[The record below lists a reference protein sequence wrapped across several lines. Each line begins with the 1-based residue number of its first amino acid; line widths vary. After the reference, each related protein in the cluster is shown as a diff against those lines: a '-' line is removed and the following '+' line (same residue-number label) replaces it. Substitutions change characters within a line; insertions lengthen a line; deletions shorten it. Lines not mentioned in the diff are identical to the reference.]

1 MLGIGDGFFI
11 ETSTQ
16 STSRILHPAKVLGTK
31 DDGYTAEIEE
41 ANVSLAEGAEFLI
54 YFEVKGKFVKQSAK
68 IEALYDDE
76 PNSTIEFITAG
87 EPVSAESR
95 QHFRVSTVM
104 LDLTAALGEQPNCKL
119 LNVSAIGF
127 SVLATAHYGRGATV
141 DASVCHEGK
150 TYSGRVCIQGSRPMH
165 NDQIRYGLHCI
176 DENGTDGN
184 LRDGLRQMTMAI
196 QRKQLRRLS
205 NTA

>member
-11 ETSTQ
+11 ETSAQ
-16 STSRILHPAKVLGTK
+16 ATSRILHPAKILGTK

-41 ANVSLAEGAEFLI
+41 ANVSLADGAEFFI
-54 YFEVKGKFVKQSAK
+54 YFEVKGKFVKQAAK
-68 IEALYDDE
+68 IEAVYDDK

-87 EPVSAESR
+87 EPVSAENR

-104 LDLTAALGEQPNCKL
+104 LDLTATLGEQADCKL

-141 DASVCHEGK
+141 DASVCHEGE
-150 TYSGRVCIQGSRPMH
+150 TYSGRVCIQGSRPMD
-165 NDQIRYGLHCI
+165 NDQIRYGLHCV
-176 DENGTDGN
+176 DSNGSDGT
-184 LRDGLRQMTMAI
+184 LEDGLRQMTMDI